1 MKKINLIKYSL
12 LFVWFICLLNLVFPM
27 SAFLN
32 YLLIF
37 LVVAHVLE
45 FFVFFNKIKDQ
56 RIKNF
61 FLVLI
66 FGYLHLQQLDHNN
79 KNNN

>member
-12 LFVWFICLLNLVFPM
+12 LFVWFICLLNLIF
-27 SAFLN
+27 SISDFIN

-45 FFVFFNKIKDQ
+45 FFVFFNKIKEQ

-66 FGYLHLQQLDHNN
+66 FGYLHLQQLDYNN
-79 KNNN
+79 KNNI

>member
-27 SAFLN
+27 SAFIN

-37 LVVAHVLE
+37 LIVAHVLE
-45 FFVFFNKIKDQ
+45 FFVFFNKIKEQ

-66 FGYLHLQQLDHNN
+66 FGYLHLQQLDYNN
-79 KNNN
+79 KNNI

>member
-12 LFVWFICLLNLVFPM
+12 LFVWLICLLNLVFPI
-27 SAFLN
+27 SAYIN

-37 LVVAHVLE
+37 LVVTHVLE

-56 RIKNF
+56 KIKNF

-66 FGYLHLQQLDHNN
+66 FGYLHLQSLGRNDN
-79 KNNN
+79 

>member
-1 MKKINLIKYSL
+1 MKKISLIKYSL
-12 LFVWFICLLNLVFPM
+12 LFIWFICFLNLVFPV
-27 SAFLN
+27 SIFFN

-37 LVVAHVLE
+37 LVVTHVIE
-45 FFVFFNKIKDQ
+45 FFVFFNRIKEQ

>member
-1 MKKINLIKYSL
+1 MKKISLIKYSL
-12 LFVWFICLLNLVFPM
+12 LFIWFICFLNLVFPV
-27 SAFLN
+27 SIFFN

-37 LVVAHVLE
+37 LVVTHAIE
-45 FFVFFNKIKDQ
+45 FFVFFNRIKEQ

>member
-1 MKKINLIKYSL
+1 MKKINLIKCSL

-27 SAFLN
+27 SAFIN

-37 LVVAHVLE
+37 LIVTHVLE
-45 FFVFFNKIKDQ
+45 FFVFFNKIKEQ

-66 FGYLHLQQLDHNN
+66 FGYLHLQQLDYNN
-79 KNNN
+79 KNNI

>member
-1 MKKINLIKYSL
+1 MKKISFIKYSL
-12 LFVWFICLLNLVFPM
+12 LFIWFICFLNLVFPV
-27 SAFLN
+27 SIFIN

-45 FFVFFNKIKDQ
+45 FFVFFNKIKEQ

-66 FGYLHLQQLDHNN
+66 FGYLHLQQLDRTN
-79 KNNN
+79 KNSN

>member
-1 MKKINLIKYSL
+1 MKTINLIKCSL
-12 LFVWFICLLNLVFPM
+12 LFVWFICLLNLAFSM
-27 SAFLN
+27 SDFIN

-45 FFVFFNKIKDQ
+45 FFVFFNKIKEQ

-66 FGYLHLQQLDHNN
+66 FGYLHLQQLDYNN
-79 KNNN
+79 KNKI

>member
-1 MKKINLIKYSL
+1 MKKINLIKCSL

-27 SAFLN
+27 SAFIN

-45 FFVFFNKIKDQ
+45 FFVFFNKIKEQ

-66 FGYLHLQQLDHNN
+66 FGYLHLQQLDYNN
-79 KNNN
+79 KNNI

>member
-1 MKKINLIKYSL
+1 MKKINLIKCSL
-12 LFVWFICLLNLVFPM
+12 LFVWFICLLNLIFSM
-27 SAFLN
+27 SDFIN

-45 FFVFFNKIKDQ
+45 FFVFINKIKEQ

-66 FGYLHLQQLDHNN
+66 FGYLHLQQLDYNN
-79 KNNN
+79 KNNI

>member
-12 LFVWFICLLNLVFPM
+12 LFVWLICLLNLVFPI
-27 SAFLN
+27 SAYIN

-37 LVVAHVLE
+37 LVVTHVLE

-56 RIKNF
+56 RINNF

-66 FGYLHLQQLDHNN
+66 FGYMHLQSLGRNDN
-79 KNNN
+79 

>member
-12 LFVWFICLLNLVFPM
+12 LFVWLICLLNLVFPI
-27 SAFLN
+27 SAYIN

-37 LVVAHVLE
+37 LVVTHVLE

-66 FGYLHLQQLDHNN
+66 FGYLHLQSLERNDN
-79 KNNN
+79 

>member
-1 MKKINLIKYSL
+1 MKKTNLIKYSL
-12 LFVWFICLLNLVFPM
+12 LFVWLICLLNLVFPM
-27 SAFLN
+27 SAFIN

-45 FFVFFNKIKDQ
+45 FFVFFNKIKEQ

-66 FGYLHLQQLDHNN
+66 FGYLHLQQLDYNN
-79 KNNN
+79 KNNI